1 MKDKEFLASGNV
13 YGTQIFGVSQAQLAR
28 YVLDPLASLVMQH
41 QQAEPAPQL
50 MFVQQDTATKG
61 LEGDP
66 LDSAGPLASSD
77 TNAMRTQPLTT
88 KSAAGPPS
96 SVQDTAGSKGLT
108 SNIEVKVVSTGLKL
122 PT

>member
-1 MKDKEFLASGNV
+1 M
-13 YGTQIFGVSQAQLAR
+13 SQAQLAR

-50 MFVQQDTATKG
+50 LFVQDTATKG
-61 LEGDP
+61 LEGDT

-88 KSAAGPPS
+88 KSAAGPS
-96 SVQDTAGSKGLT
+96 SSLQDTAGSKGLT

>member
-1 MKDKEFLASGNV
+1 MKDKEFLASSNV

-28 YVLDPLASLVMQH
+28 YVLDPLSSLVMQH
-41 QQAEPAPQL
+41 QQAEPAAQL
-50 MFVQQDTATKG
+50 LFVQDTATKG
-61 LEGDP
+61 LEGDT

-88 KSAAGPPS
+88 KSAAGPS
-96 SVQDTAGSKGLT
+96 SSLQDTAGSKGLT